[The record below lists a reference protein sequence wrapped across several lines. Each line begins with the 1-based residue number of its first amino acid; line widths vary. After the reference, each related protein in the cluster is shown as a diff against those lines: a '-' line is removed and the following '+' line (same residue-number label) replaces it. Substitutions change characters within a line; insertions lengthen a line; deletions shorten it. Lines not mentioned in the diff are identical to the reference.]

1 MAQLTAGDLAGLALS
16 PLTGTI
22 SALRRSRMFHPNGVL
37 CAAHVEP
44 LAVALPLAHL
54 AKALTGPA
62 LLRWSSAWWK
72 HSERHDVLGCAIRFG
87 ASASS
92 LGPAPDAQD
101 LLLATIQRPWSML
114 GAPWTTAQHDFLSNV
129 YFGVSPFR
137 IDGEREARGRDG
149 TGMAEVEWRLV
160 PEHASPPGASRRER
174 LERALA
180 SGSATLRLELATY
193 HGPWR
198 RPRAADFWTVA
209 RIVLERLRDD
219 DPAVLRF
226 DPFRAGRGIVPVGFV
241 HTMRRLTYAAS
252 QRLRP
257 GGSS

>member
-1 MAQLTAGDLAGLALS
+1 MAQLSAGDLAGLALS

-44 LAVALPLAHL
+44 LAVSARLTGVASALA
-54 AKALTGPA
+54 GPA
-62 LLRWSSAWWK
+62 LVRWSSAWWK
-72 HSERHDVLGCAIRFG
+72 HGERHDVLGCAIRFG

-92 LGPAPDAQD
+92 LSPTEDAQD

-137 IDGEREARGRDG
+137 IDVGRQTRGSSGAG
-149 TGMAEVEWRLV
+149 TDEIEWRLV
-160 PEHASPPGASRRER
+160 PEQPSPAGASRRER

-198 RPRAADFWTVA
+198 RPRAADFWSVA
-209 RIVLERLRDD
+209 RVVLKHVRDD
-219 DPAVLRF
+219 DPAALRF

>member
-1 MAQLTAGDLAGLALS
+1 MAQLSAGHLAGLALS
-16 PLTGTI
+16 PVTGAI
-22 SALRRSRMFHPNGVL
+22 SALRRSRMFHPHGVL

-44 LAVALPLAHL
+44 LASAPRLAGVARALA
-54 AKALTGPA
+54 GPA

-72 HSERHDVLGCAIRFG
+72 HNERHDVLGCAIRFG
-87 ASASS
+87 ATESS
-92 LGPAPDAQD
+92 LSPAADSQD

-129 YFGVSPFR
+129 YFGVSPFLV
-137 IDGEREARGRDG
+137 DGVQPLGRQG
-149 TGMAEVEWRLV
+149 RASEIEWRLV
-160 PEHASPPGASRRER
+160 PECPSPPGASRRER

-180 SGSATLRLELATY
+180 SGGAALRLELASY

-198 RPRAADFWTVA
+198 RPRDADFWGVA

-219 DPAVLRF
+219 DPAMLRF

-241 HTMRRLTYAAS
+241 HAMRRFTYAAS

-257 GGSS
+257 GAS